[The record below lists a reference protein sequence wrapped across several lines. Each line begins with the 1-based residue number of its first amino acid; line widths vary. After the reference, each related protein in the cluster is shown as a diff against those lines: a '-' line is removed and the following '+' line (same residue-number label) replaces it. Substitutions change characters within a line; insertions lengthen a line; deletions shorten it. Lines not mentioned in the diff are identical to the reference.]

1 LLLQSTPGGRV
12 CTKNTPA
19 GCGRT
24 GSSLQF
30 SPPIATMKDREV
42 YYLPTTIKKNRKETL
57 GEYRKDG
64 KHDGG
69 AA

>member
-1 LLLQSTPGGRV
+1 
-12 CTKNTPA
+12 
-19 GCGRT
+19 
-24 GSSLQF
+24 
-30 SPPIATMKDREV
+30 MKDREV
-42 YYLPTTIKKNRKETL
+42 YYLPTTIKQNRKETL